1 MKRQRSE
8 ADVHRAAD
16 GSDLVTFNVSGKIY
30 TVLREPTLSL
40 HPNSLL
46 TQLAEEKGNEK
57 EIFVEGDQDLF
68 KYVLEYHRD
77 RKILLPP
84 MISKEAVLREVKR
97 FGLDLAPEETPG
109 DGVCLPSVVGHLPP
123 GRTVF
128 VQELRND
135 RAFIREPV
143 EGWVPLRSPSGQ
155 VVLAQQAPA
164 VSEPRIEAREDL
176 RPAWEDLHP
185 VPGSLHVKRSS
196 MPELRRG
203 KGSSNL
209 ARDWEEWLQ
218 QARERQKGGRLEGRE
233 VEKRIEVEPETLE
246 KKDEKSIL
254 EATPGTLE
262 RRAASGI
269 SGKEEK
275 SLGEAVPGTLE
286 RKTVPGMEKEKALA
300 EAAPGTLE
308 QEETIVAEA
317 VPDTLENEE
326 VKEGEG
332 DQERLEQQEQSVVE
346 ALPAAEKQDEIKK
359 TQTFEEEELLAHKQF
374 LGIQSQKP
382 REAEPAE
389 LPKERPEITEHPK
402 ARQ

>member
-1 MKRQRSE
+1 MEERINQTTPPAEGPGWWWTHLKAIVCKGESR
-8 ADVHRAAD
+8 
-16 GSDLVTFNVSGKIY
+16 
-30 TVLREPTLSL
+30 
-40 HPNSLL
+40 L
-46 TQLAEEKGNEK
+46 TE
-57 EIFVEGDQDLF
+57 
-68 KYVLEYHRD
+68 
-77 RKILLPP
+77 
-84 MISKEAVLREVKR
+84 
-97 FGLDLAPEETPG
+97 
-109 DGVCLPSVVGHLPP
+109 VVGHLPP

-359 TQTFEEEELLAHKQF
+359 TQTFEEEVEELLAHKQF

>member
-1 MKRQRSE
+1 MQ
-8 ADVHRAAD
+8 
-16 GSDLVTFNVSGKIY
+16 
-30 TVLREPTLSL
+30 
-40 HPNSLL
+40 
-46 TQLAEEKGNEK
+46 
-57 EIFVEGDQDLF
+57 
-68 KYVLEYHRD
+68 
-77 RKILLPP
+77 
-84 MISKEAVLREVKR
+84 
-97 FGLDLAPEETPG
+97 
-109 DGVCLPSVVGHLPP
+109 
-123 GRTVF
+123 
-128 VQELRND
+128 
-135 RAFIREPV
+135 
-143 EGWVPLRSPSGQ
+143 
-155 VVLAQQAPA
+155 
-164 VSEPRIEAREDL
+164 AREDL

-359 TQTFEEEELLAHKQF
+359 TQTFEEEVEDWNLSSLEIEVDH
-374 LGIQSQKP
+374 GSQK
-382 REAEPAE
+382 E
-389 LPKERPEITEHPK
+389 LHDPGPSSSSRSAPSRFAPQITLGFAHRWATHAIHPPSGAPGPQAVLGHPEPK
-402 ARQ
+402 AAPGSSGRSRRVVGRL